1 MRFGNPPS
9 SPRFLMKANFNS
21 RSVGELRIG
30 RPGYETSRVFIA
42 YLGCLEVLI
51 IGYVKARIGIK
62 MGYSEVSREQ
72 IVLTG

>member
-1 MRFGNPPS
+1 
-9 SPRFLMKANFNS
+9 MKANFNS

-30 RPGYETSRVFIA
+30 RLGYETSRVFIA
-42 YLGCLEVLI
+42 YIGCLKVLI